1 MKLSISETEDLREE
15 VEQLRVQLAGC
26 LTAAE
31 GCGQQCCTDDYGWS
45 PAYQAVIE
53 LRKLYEKA
61 AEQVRALDASVTCQ
75 HSKIKDHGTWF
86 ECLDCGETRQ

>member
-1 MKLSISETEDLREE
+1 MALSISETEGLREE

-31 GCGQQCCTDDYGWS
+31 GYGQQCCAGDYGWS
-45 PAYQAVIE
+45 PAYQTVIE

-61 AEQVRALDASVTCQ
+61 AEQVRAATVLKVK
-75 HSKIKDHGTWF
+75 SKNH
-86 ECLDCGETRQ
+86 L